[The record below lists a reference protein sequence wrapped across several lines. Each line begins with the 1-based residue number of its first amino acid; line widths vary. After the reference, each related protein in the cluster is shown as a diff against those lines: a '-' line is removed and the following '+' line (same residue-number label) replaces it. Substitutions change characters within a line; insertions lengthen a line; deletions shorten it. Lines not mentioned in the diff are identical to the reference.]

1 MNKRK
6 RKKLMKK
13 HAHDPAATD
22 AGKASPSADPEKTPI
37 PDAGADIPADAAA
50 PAEAAETA
58 APAAEA
64 ADNAAPQ
71 PSPED
76 VLKDRLLR
84 LQADFDNY
92 KKRQARERLDWIAG
106 AAKDVVSELL
116 PVLDNFER
124 GLQSVGA
131 NPEHKALLDGFS
143 MIYTQL
149 QNALQKAGVAEIP
162 AEGLAFDTAVHDA
175 VTTMPSADVPEGHVA
190 AVARRG
196 YTLNGKLL
204 RPAQVVVSSGPAAAA
219 AAQP

>member
-1 MNKRK
+1 MNKR
-6 RKKLMKK
+6 RLKKLMKK
-13 HAHDPAATD
+13 HAQNPAEDEKAAPPAAPGEAPVAD
-22 AGKASPSADPEKTPI
+22 AAAE
-37 PDAGADIPADAAA
+37 IPAEAA
-50 PAEAAETA
+50 PAEA
-58 APAAEA
+58 PAEA
-64 ADNAAPQ
+64 AAGTDAPA
-71 PSPED
+71 PED

-92 KKRQARERLDWIAG
+92 KKRQARERQDWIAG
-106 AAKDVVSELL
+106 AAKDVVAELL

-124 GLQSVGA
+124 GLQSAGA
-131 NPEHKALLDGFS
+131 DSANKALLDGFT

-149 QNALQKAGVAEIP
+149 RNALQKAGLAEIP

-204 RPAQVVVSSGPAAAA
+204 RPAQVVVSSGPAADAPA
-219 AAQP
+219 SQP